1 MLEAKAAQSDATPA
15 MVPASL
21 FSVLH
26 LGSSTLSSGTRMKR
40 TFAAAAL
47 LLGSVGSLQAQQA
60 PALVGKWNIEYEA
73 GRRVEAG
80 GQTAIMGKGVLTIAQ
95 EGDSLV
101 AKMEA
106 GPRPDGTPTP
116 PATFKGKLTS
126 SGAVFVSKRDGHM
139 SINGEDKAITV
150 TTTWNIQANGDDLTG
165 TMVRQLPPELSSMAG
180 PSEPSPVK
188 GSRAK
193 V

>member
-1 MLEAKAAQSDATPA
+1 
-15 MVPASL
+15 
-21 FSVLH
+21 
-26 LGSSTLSSGTRMKR
+26 
-40 TFAAAAL
+40 
-47 LLGSVGSLQAQQA
+47 
-60 PALVGKWNIEYEA
+60 
-73 GRRVEAG
+73 
-80 GQTAIMGKGVLTIAQ
+80 
-95 EGDSLV
+95 
-101 AKMEA
+101 
-106 GPRPDGTPTP
+106 
-116 PATFKGKLTS
+116 
-126 SGAVFVSKRDGHM
+126 DGHM